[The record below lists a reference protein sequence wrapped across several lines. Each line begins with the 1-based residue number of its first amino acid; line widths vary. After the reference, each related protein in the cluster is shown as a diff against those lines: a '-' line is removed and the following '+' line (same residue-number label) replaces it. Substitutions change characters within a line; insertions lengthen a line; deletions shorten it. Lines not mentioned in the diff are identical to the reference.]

1 MNDNDAKPRRCKR
14 APRHMRTN
22 KRAEPQESERF
33 AGDGPV
39 VTFLAKIE

>member
-1 MNDNDAKPRRCKR
+1 MNDNEAQPRRCKR
-14 APRHMRTN
+14 AVRGMRTN

-33 AGDGPV
+33 AGDGLV